1 MVRVFRRKPLLH
13 VPKCANLIGS
23 IMEYGIVFVLLKVL
37 EQLDKNWRLIIFSV
51 SPKRLLI
58 DYPVA
63 VYDEANEII

>member
-1 MVRVFRRKPLLH
+1 
-13 VPKCANLIGS
+13 
-23 IMEYGIVFVLLKVL
+23 MEYGVVFVLLKVL
-37 EQLDKNWRLIIFSV
+37 EQLDKNWRLIIFPV